1 MTKESLII
9 LLIGTAA
16 MWLLVFLLM
25 IRYREKVWK
34 SVPVALSITIVGT
47 IGAFVWPFIENS
59 AFEGRSYYGAVFVI
73 PLVFLYLAKWL
84 RIPYGDLMD
93 FCAPAGC
100 VMLMIM
106 KLDCLRVG
114 CCPGITMYY
123 TFVGDPVLFP
133 SQLVES
139 INGAV
144 LMVIL
149 FVMAWIGKQRQKMYG
164 WFMLLYGS
172 TRFILNFF
180 RDDSSEL
187 IAGLPNGTVW
197 SLVAIFIGFLWITN
211 RKLAIIKRN
220 TEEDGTKPAA

>member
-1 MTKESLII
+1 
-9 LLIGTAA
+9 
-16 MWLLVFLLM
+16 
-25 IRYREKVWK
+25 
-34 SVPVALSITIVGT
+34 
-47 IGAFVWPFIENS
+47 
-59 AFEGRSYYGAVFVI
+59 
-73 PLVFLYLAKWL
+73 
-84 RIPYGDLMD
+84 
-93 FCAPAGC
+93 
-100 VMLMIM
+100 
-106 KLDCLRVG
+106 
-114 CCPGITMYY
+114 MYY